1 MRQGR
6 YPGRRADRHR
16 SAAHLSIA
24 WRLALRDL
32 RRGGRGL
39 VLLMAC
45 LFLGTAALAGIGSL
59 AASMISALDVNSRQI
74 LGGDIEFTVS
84 QRRATVAELAAFAKA
99 GRVSET
105 LSMRA
110 MLSSGKNNP
119 AMLVD
124 LRGTDSAWP
133 LVGRFRLAAGAL
145 APRPH
150 DREIAIAAAA
160 ADRLGVKTGDS
171 VRVGTTPL
179 RVIGIIAEEPDRL
192 GAGFTLGP
200 PALVDL
206 KGLDATAL
214 VQPGSLY
221 ESRYRVVLNN
231 PAEATRVR
239 DQLLGRFPS
248 AGWSAR
254 TSDSAAGGLRRG
266 IDQFG
271 QFLMLVGLAA
281 LAIAGVGVGSG
292 VAAYLAGKTRIIATL
307 KVLGATSRT
316 IAIVFLAQL
325 GMVAAAG
332 IGGGLLVGAAVPWLI
347 SGVVGAALP
356 VPPRLAFYPV
366 PLATSAVLALLVALL
381 FALPAL
387 ARARDVPAATLLRDA
402 LATRRRPS
410 ALVLGIMVLLVA
422 ALVGLAVLTASNR
435 LLALGFVG
443 AVTALIVLLWLLGL
457 AIRFVAA
464 SLPRSRRPLVRLAIA
479 NLHRPGAQTD
489 RLVVAL
495 GLGFSLFVAL
505 AVIDASLASELR
517 NAAPAK
523 APRFFAIDLQPED
536 NAVFANAVN
545 VAAPAAKIETLPSLR
560 GSIVALRGQRVADM
574 KTLPEGAWI
583 LRGDRTITW
592 SATLPPRNVVVAGK
606 WWPSNY
612 RGPPL
617 VSLEDKAAASLG
629 LKIGDTIT
637 VSVLGVDVPARIAAL
652 RTIDWGGLGLNFAIV
667 FSPGYI
673 EEAPHGL
680 LASVY
685 AEPARDGAIMRS
697 VGTALPSVTLIR
709 VGDVIGQLGAVLGQ
723 IALAVRA
730 AAAVTVAAGIAV
742 LIGAVAASARARRY
756 DAIILKL
763 LGGSRRQVLGAQAL
777 EYAMLATILV
787 SVALAIGAGAGWY
800 VVTHVFSIAWA
811 PRWDTVAATLAIAV
825 AITLGM
831 GIAGSIPALRARPA
845 AALRDL

>member
-1 MRQGR
+1 M
-6 YPGRRADRHR
+6 
-16 SAAHLSIA
+16 SVA
-24 WRLALRDL
+24 WRVAVRDL

-39 VLLMAC
+39 VLLVAC

-59 AASMISALDVNSRQI
+59 ASSMIAALDASGRRI

-84 QRRATVAELAAFAKA
+84 QRRATVAELAAFAQA

-105 LSMRA
+105 ISMRA
-110 MLSSGKNNP
+110 MMSTGVDTP

-124 LRGTDSAWP
+124 LRGTDAAWP
-133 LVGRFRLAAGAL
+133 LVGRFRLVAGAL
-145 APRPH
+145 ATRPH
-150 DREIAIAAAA
+150 GREIAVAAAA
-160 ADRLGVKTGDS
+160 AERLRVKPGDS
-171 VRVGTTPL
+171 VRLGTTRL

-206 KGLDATAL
+206 AGLDTTAL

-221 ESRYRVVLNN
+221 ESHYRIALAR
-231 PAEATRVR
+231 PADARMVR
-239 DQLLGRFPS
+239 ARMLARLPG

-254 TSDSAAGGLRRG
+254 TSESAAGGLRRG

-271 QFLMLVGLAA
+271 QFLMLIGLAA

-292 VAAYLAGKTRIIATL
+292 VAAYLAGKTRIVATL

-316 IAIVFLAQL
+316 IAMIFLAQL
-325 GMVAAAG
+325 GMVAALG
-332 IGGGLLVGAAVPWLI
+332 IGGGILVGGAVPWLVQAI
-347 SGVVGAALP
+347 MGASLP
-356 VPPRLAFYPV
+356 VPPRLALYPV
-366 PLATSAVLALLVALL
+366 PLATAAVLALLVALL

-387 ARARDVPAATLLRDA
+387 ARAREVPAATLLRDA
-402 LATRRRPS
+402 LATRGRPS
-410 ALVLGIMVLLVA
+410 ATVLGLMALLVV
-422 ALVGLAVLTASNR
+422 ALVALAVLTASDR

-443 AVTALIVLLWLLGL
+443 AVTALIAVLWSVGL
-457 AIRFVAA
+457 AVRFTA
-464 SLPRSRRPLVRLAIA
+464 SKLPRARAPLLRLAIA

-505 AVIDASLASELR
+505 AVIDASLSSELR

-536 NAVFANAVN
+536 
-545 VAAPAAKIETLPSLR
+545 AAPFARAVTLAAPSAKIETLPSLR
-560 GSIVALRGQRVADM
+560 GSIVALRGQRVTDM
-574 KTLPEGAWI
+574 KTLPEGAWV

-592 SATLPPRNVVVAGK
+592 SALLPPRNAVVAGR
-606 WWPSNY
+606 WWPVDY

-617 VSLEDKAAASLG
+617 VSLEDKAAAALG
-629 LKIGDTIT
+629 LKVGDTIT

-652 RTIDWGGLGLNFAIV
+652 RKIDWGGLGLNFAIV

-685 AEPARDGAIMRS
+685 AGPERDGAIMRS

-709 VGDVIGQLGAVLGQ
+709 VGDVIGQLDAVLGQ
-723 IALAVRA
+723 IALAIRA
-730 AAAVTVAAGIAV
+730 VAAVTVSAGVAV
-742 LIGAVAASARARRY
+742 LIGAVSASARARRY
-756 DAIILKL
+756 DAVILKL
-763 LGGSRRQVLGAQAL
+763 LGGSRHQVLGVQAL
-777 EYAMLATILV
+777 EYAMLAAILV
-787 SVALAIGAGAGWY
+787 VIALGVGTGAGWY
-800 VVTHVFSIAWA
+800 VVTQVFAIAWE
-811 PRWDTVAATLAIAV
+811 PRWDIVAVTVITAV

-831 GIAGSIPALRARPA
+831 GIAGSVPALRARPA

>member
-1 MRQGR
+1 
-6 YPGRRADRHR
+6 
-16 SAAHLSIA
+16 LSIA

-39 VLLMAC
+39 VLLVAC

-59 AASMISALDVNSRQI
+59 AASMIAALDANGRQI
-74 LGGDIEFTVS
+74 LGGDVEFTVS
-84 QRRATVAELAAFAKA
+84 QRRATVAELATFAQA

-105 LSMRA
+105 VSMRA
-110 MLSSGKNNP
+110 MMSRGEGTP

-124 LRGTDSAWP
+124 LRGTDAAWP
-133 LVGRFRLAAGAL
+133 LVGRFRLATGAL
-145 APRPH
+145 ASRPH
-150 DREIAIAAAA
+150 DREIAISAAA
-160 ADRLGVKTGDS
+160 ADRLGVKAGDT
-171 VRVGTTPL
+171 VRMGMTPL
-179 RVIGIIAEEPDRL
+179 RVVGIIAEEPDRL

-221 ESRYRVVLNN
+221 ESHYRIALAK
-231 PAEATRVR
+231 PADAKAVR
-239 DQLLGRFPS
+239 DRLLARVS
-248 AGWSAR
+248 DAGWSAR

-271 QFLMLVGLAA
+271 QFLLLVGLAA

-316 IAIVFLAQL
+316 IATVFLAQL
-325 GMVAAAG
+325 GLVAAVG
-332 IGGGLLVGAAVPWLI
+332 IGGGLLVGAAVPWLVTGI
-347 SGVVGAALP
+347 VGAALP
-356 VPPRLAFYPV
+356 VPPRLALYPV
-366 PLATSAVLALLVALL
+366 PLATAALLALLVALL

-402 LATRRRPS
+402 LGTRRRPS
-410 ALVLGIMVLLVA
+410 AIVLGVMALLVA
-422 ALVGLAVLTASNR
+422 ALVALAVLTASNR

-443 AVTALIVLLWLLGL
+443 AVSALIVLLWLVGLG
-457 AIRFVAA
+457 IRFTAA
-464 SLPRSRRPLVRLAIA
+464 RLPRARRPLVRLAIA

-505 AVIDASLASELR
+505 AVIDASLSSELR

-536 NAVFANAVN
+536 AATFAQAVKG
-545 VAAPAAKIETLPSLR
+545 AAPAAKIELLPSLR

-592 SATLPPRNVVVAGK
+592 SATLPPRNAVVAGR
-606 WWPSNY
+606 WWPADY

-617 VSLEDKAAASLG
+617 VSLEDKAAAALG

-637 VSVLGVDVPARIAAL
+637 VSVLGVDVPARIAVL
-652 RTIDWGGLGLNFAIV
+652 RKIDWGGLGLNFAIV

-685 AEPARDGAIMRS
+685 APPVRDGAIMRS
-697 VGTALPSVTLIR
+697 VGTALPSVTMIR

-723 IALAVRA
+723 IAVAIRA

-742 LIGAVAASARARRY
+742 LIGAVSASARARRY
-756 DAIILKL
+756 DAVILKL

-777 EYAMLATILV
+777 EYAMLAAILV
-787 SVALAIGAGAGWY
+787 VVALAVGTGAGWY
-800 VVTHVFSIAWA
+800 VVTQVFSIAWA
-811 PRWDTVAATLAIAV
+811 PRWDIVAATLAIAV

-831 GIAGSIPALRARPA
+831 GIAGSIPALRAKPA

>member
-1 MRQGR
+1 M
-6 YPGRRADRHR
+6 
-16 SAAHLSIA
+16 SIA

-39 VLLMAC
+39 VLLVAC

-59 AASMISALDVNSRQI
+59 AASMIAALDANGRQI
-74 LGGDIEFTVS
+74 LGGDVEFTVS
-84 QRRATVAELAAFAKA
+84 QRRATVAELATFAQA

-105 LSMRA
+105 VSMRA
-110 MLSSGKNNP
+110 MMSRGEGTP

-124 LRGTDSAWP
+124 LRGTDAAWP
-133 LVGRFRLAAGAL
+133 LVGRFRLATGAL
-145 APRPH
+145 ASRPH
-150 DREIAIAAAA
+150 DREIAIAEAA
-160 ADRLGVKTGDS
+160 ADRLGVKAGDT
-171 VRVGTTPL
+171 VRMGMTPL
-179 RVIGIIAEEPDRL
+179 RVVGIIAEEPDRL

-206 KGLDATAL
+206 AGLDATAL

-221 ESRYRVVLNN
+221 ESHYRIALAK
-231 PAEATRVR
+231 PADAKAVR
-239 DQLLGRFPS
+239 DRLLALVPD

-271 QFLMLVGLAA
+271 QFLLLVGLAA

-316 IAIVFLAQL
+316 IATVFLAQL
-325 GMVAAAG
+325 GMVAAVG
-332 IGGGLLVGAAVPWLI
+332 IGGGLLVGAAVPWLVTGI
-347 SGVVGAALP
+347 VGAALP
-356 VPPRLAFYPV
+356 VPPRLALYPV
-366 PLATSAVLALLVALL
+366 PLATAALLALLVALL

-402 LATRRRPS
+402 LGTRRRPS
-410 ALVLGIMVLLVA
+410 AIVLGVMALLVA
-422 ALVGLAVLTASNR
+422 ALVALAVLTASNR

-443 AVTALIVLLWLLGL
+443 AVSALIVLLWLVGL
-457 AIRFVAA
+457 AIRFTAA
-464 SLPRSRRPLVRLAIA
+464 RLPRARRPLVRLAIA

-505 AVIDASLASELR
+505 AVIDASLSSELR

-536 NAVFANAVN
+536 AATFAQAVKG
-545 VAAPAAKIETLPSLR
+545 AAPAAKIEALPSLR
-560 GSIVALRGQRVADM
+560 GSIGALRGQRVADM

-592 SATLPPRNVVVAGK
+592 SATLPPRNAVVAGR
-606 WWPSNY
+606 WWPADY

-617 VSLEDKAAASLG
+617 VSLEDKAAAALG

-637 VSVLGVDVPARIAAL
+637 VSVLGVDVPARIAVL
-652 RTIDWGGLGLNFAIV
+652 RKIDWGGLGLNFAIV

-685 AEPARDGAIMRS
+685 AAPARDGAIMRS

-709 VGDVIGQLGAVLGQ
+709 VGDVIGQLGTVLGQ
-723 IALAVRA
+723 IAVAIRA

-742 LIGAVAASARARRY
+742 LIGAVSASARARRY
-756 DAIILKL
+756 DAVILKL

-777 EYAMLATILV
+777 EYAMLAAILV
-787 SVALAIGAGAGWY
+787 VVALAVGTGAGWY
-800 VVTHVFSIAWA
+800 VVTQVFSIAWA
-811 PRWDTVAATLAIAV
+811 PRWDIVVATLAIAV

-831 GIAGSIPALRARPA
+831 GIAGSIPALRAKPA

>member
-1 MRQGR
+1 M
-6 YPGRRADRHR
+6 
-16 SAAHLSIA
+16 SVA

-39 VLLMAC
+39 VLLIAC

-59 AASMISALDVNSRQI
+59 AASLVAALDANGRQI
-74 LGGDIEFTVS
+74 MGGDVEFTVS
-84 QRRATVAELAAFAKA
+84 QRRATVTELAAFTEA

-105 LSMRA
+105 VSMRA
-110 MLSSGKNNP
+110 MLRKHADSP
-119 AMLVD
+119 AMLID
-124 LRGTDSAWP
+124 LRGTDVAWP

-145 APRPH
+145 SGRPRG
-150 DREIAIAAAA
+150 REIAIAAAT
-160 ADRLGVKTGDS
+160 ADRLGVRPGDR
-171 VRVGTTPL
+171 VRLGSAWL

-200 PALVDL
+200 PALIDL
-206 KGLDATAL
+206 AGLDATAL

-221 ESRYRVVLNN
+221 ESHYRIALAK
-231 PAEATRVR
+231 PADAADVQKR
-239 DQLLGRFPS
+239 LLARLAG
-248 AGWSAR
+248 AGWTAR
-254 TSDSAAGGLRRG
+254 TSDRAAGGLRRG

-292 VAAYLAGKTRIIATL
+292 VTAYLAGKTRIIATL
-307 KVLGATSRT
+307 KVLGATSGT
-316 IAIVFLAQL
+316 IAAIFLAQL
-325 GMVAAAG
+325 GAVSVLG
-332 IGGGLLVGAAVPWLI
+332 IGSGLLVGAAVPWLLT
-347 SGVVGAALP
+347 SLVGASLP
-356 VPPRLAFYPV
+356 VPPRLALYPV
-366 PLATSAVLALLVALL
+366 PLATAAVLALLVALL

-402 LATRRRPS
+402 LGAGRRPS
-410 ALVLGIMVLLVA
+410 RVVLGLMALLMA
-422 ALVGLAVLTASNR
+422 ALVALAVLTASDR

-443 AVTALIVLLWLLGL
+443 AVAALIALLWSFGL
-457 AIRFVAA
+457 AIRFTA
-464 SLPRSRRPLVRLAIA
+464 SKLPRARTPLLRLAIA

-505 AVIDASLASELR
+505 AVIDASLTAELR

-536 NAVFANAVN
+536 AATFTQAVRS
-545 VAAPAAKIETLPSLR
+545 VAPGAGIETLPSLR
-560 GSIVALRGQRVADM
+560 GSVVALRGQRVADM
-574 KTLPEGAWI
+574 KTLPEGAWV
-583 LRGDRTITW
+583 LRGDRTLTW
-592 SATLPPRNVVVAGK
+592 SATLPPRNTVVAGR
-606 WWPSNY
+606 WWPADY

-617 VSLEDKAAASLG
+617 VSLEDKAAAALG
-629 LKIGDTIT
+629 LKVGDSIT
-637 VSVLGVDVPARIAAL
+637 VSVLGVDVLARIAAL
-652 RTIDWGGLGLNFAIV
+652 RKIDWGGLGLNFAIV

-685 AEPARDGAIMRS
+685 ADPGRDGAVMRS

-723 IALAVRA
+723 IAVAIRA

-742 LIGAVAASARARRY
+742 LIGAVSASARARRY
-756 DAIILKL
+756 DAVILKL

-777 EYAMLATILV
+777 EYALLAAALV
-787 SVALAIGAGAGWY
+787 LVAVGVGKGAGWY
-800 VVTHVFSIAWA
+800 VVTQVFAIAWA
-811 PRWDTVAATLAIAV
+811 PRWDIVAATVAAAV
-825 AITLGM
+825 AATLGM
-831 GIAGSIPALRARPA
+831 GIVGSLPALRARPA